1 MHTMLN
7 EASSRAISRLYSRH
21 NKEELPSIHPKCRK
35 CCDQPSL
42 VETDAS
48 YKNRLHLVE
57 HTSYICEVEGK
68 KAISLEHADFS
79 RKQVRG
85 AGWWLLMAGSLK
97 IKLGGGGGRGGG
109 NTP

>member
-1 MHTMLN
+1 VHTMLN

-35 CCDQPSL
+35 YCDQPSL

-57 HTSYICEVEGK
+57 HTSCICEVEGK
-68 KAISLEHADFS
+68 KKGH
-79 RKQVRG
+79 
-85 AGWWLLMAGSLK
+85 
-97 IKLGGGGGRGGG
+97 KLGARRLFPQAGPWRWLVAPHGWSS
-109 NTP
+109 